1 VARQVLIVGAGI
13 AGVSLAREL
22 AAHDDVE
29 VTVLERDS
37 AQPRGSTTFAP
48 GFIGLYNDAVVLTDL
63 ARQSA
68 AVYDEVPEG
77 FQRPGGLE
85 LAVSEAG
92 VTEVER
98 RVDAAREAG
107 LPADLLSAS
116 ELPASVAAFVD
127 SSPVLAAGSF
137 PADGVASPTSLA
149 HALRAHATARGARFL
164 PGHLVVAV
172 ESRNGHPVVTTED
185 GNTFVADDVVLAS
198 GVWGAGL
205 AALTGLDL
213 PLFPVAHPYVYS
225 APTTGLRAGPF
236 VRWPERHVYARVH
249 TDRLGIG
256 SYDHPPVLVQPED
269 LTGGAALNWD
279 ERFTDV
285 ITSAQHL
292 LQPARRRAPEQRV
305 NGVFA
310 MTPDNL
316 PFLGPHPALTGV
328 WLAQA
333 LWVTHAAGAAHALSG
348 AMLDGTSLPSELAPD
363 RFGHLDDPSKN
374 DLKEAALRLY
384 RDIYANDGSDEPG
397 CSLVRCRPFPD

>member
-1 VARQVLIVGAGI
+1 MARQVLIVGAGI
-13 AGVSLAREL
+13 TGISLAREL

-29 VTVLERDS
+29 VTVLERDG

-48 GFIGLYNDAVVLTDL
+48 GFIGLHNDAAVLTDL
-63 ARQSA
+63 AQQSA

-98 RVDAAREAG
+98 RVAAAREAG
-107 LPADLLSAS
+107 LPAGLLSAS
-116 ELPASVAAFVD
+116 ELPAPVAAFVD
-127 SSPVLAAGSF
+127 NSQVLAAGSF
-137 PADGVASPTSLA
+137 PADGVASPAALA
-149 HALRAHATARGARFL
+149 HALRTHATARGARFL
-164 PGHLVVAV
+164 PGHAVVAV
-172 ESRNGHPVVTTED
+172 ENSNGHLVVTTEN
-185 GNTFVADDVVLAS
+185 GSSFGADDVVLAG

-256 SYDHPPVLVQPED
+256 SYDHPPVLVQPQA
-269 LTGGAALNWD
+269 LTGGAALTWD
-279 ERFTDV
+279 EQFTDV

-292 LQPARRRAPEQRV
+292 LQPALRRVPEQRV

-316 PFLGPHPALTGV
+316 PFLGPHPKLSGV

-333 LWVTHAAGAAHALSG
+333 LWVTHAAGAAHALSD
-348 AMLDGTSLPSELAPD
+348 AMIEGTRLPSELAAD
-363 RFGHLDDPSKN
+363 RFGHLDDPTRHS
-374 DLKEAALRLY
+374 LREAALRLY
-384 RDIYANDGSDEPG
+384 RDIYANEP
-397 CSLVRCRPFPD
+397 V